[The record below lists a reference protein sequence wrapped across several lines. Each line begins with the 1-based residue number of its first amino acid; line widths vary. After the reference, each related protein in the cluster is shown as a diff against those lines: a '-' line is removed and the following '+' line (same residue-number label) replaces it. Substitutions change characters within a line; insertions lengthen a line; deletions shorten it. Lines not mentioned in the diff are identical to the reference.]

1 MTTADD
7 YYSIIGMKKTIGI
20 VAHVD
25 AGKTSL
31 SEQILYLGGA
41 IRTVGRVDKKSSFLD
56 FNEIEKERG
65 ITVFSESAGFTI
77 GENTFYLLDTP
88 GHADFAA
95 ETERAIKAID
105 FAILT
110 LSAVEGVQSH
120 TVTLWNILKKNGIPV
135 FVFINKTDRQGADVQ
150 KVLSQ
155 LKEEFGDGFIICEN
169 LNDAAEEIACL
180 DDELTEE
187 YLENGFT
194 EEKFIPACRKLIKD
208 RKLFPVFK
216 GCALSGEGIKE
227 FLSSLDELT
236 ETEYNP
242 DGEFSA
248 FVWKV
253 RRNKTERTVFLKIL
267 SGTLKAKDIIDGE
280 KVNEIRL
287 YSGNK
292 STPVGEVSAGDVCA
306 VSGLLKAKSGCFIG
320 ENKREAEFSA
330 IPALYAKAEFDSDKD
345 PVKILEYFKIL
356 EDEEPTLSVKWN
368 ERIKEITVR
377 VMGTVELEVLS
388 DTLSKRFGEN
398 ITFGEPNIVYME
410 TIKGKSHGAG
420 HYEPLKH
427 YAEVHF
433 LLEEAPRGS
442 GITFES
448 KVSTDELSLNWQ
460 RLIETH
466 IFEKEHVGALT
477 GFPITD
483 IKFTLTAG
491 RSHLKHTEGG
501 DFRKAVYAAVR
512 QGLFKAESV
521 LLEPWYKFRIQVPME
536 FTGRVLSDITKM
548 SGEFSP
554 PETHGDKTVISGVCP
569 LSEIMNYGRELAA
582 FTSGKGVFFGS
593 LTGYRECHNS
603 AEVIE
608 KIGYDKERD
617 KENSAD
623 SVFCSHGAGFL
634 VKWYEA
640 DEYMHCK

>member
-1 MTTADD
+1 
-7 YYSIIGMKKTIGI
+7 MKKTIGI

-41 IRTVGRVDKKSSFLD
+41 IRSVGRVDKRSSFLD

-65 ITVFSESAGFTI
+65 ITVFSESARFTL
-77 GENTFYLLDTP
+77 GENTYYLLDTP

-95 ETERAIKAID
+95 EAERAVKALD
-105 FAILT
+105 FAVLAV
-110 LSAVEGVQSH
+110 SAVEGVQSH
-120 TVTLWNILKKNGIPV
+120 TVTLWNILKKNSIPV
-135 FVFINKTDRQGADVQ
+135 FVFINKTDRAGADVQ
-150 KVLSQ
+150 GVLSK
-155 LKEEFGDGFIICEN
+155 LGKEFGEGFVLCEN
-169 LNDAAEEIACL
+169 LSEAAEEIACL
-180 DDELTEE
+180 DDRLTEE

-194 EEKFIPACRKLIKD
+194 EESFIPACRKLIKL
-208 RKLFPVFK
+208 RRLFPVFS
-216 GCALSGEGIKE
+216 GCALSGEGVKE
-227 FLSSLDELT
+227 FLTALDKLS
-236 ETEYNP
+236 ETSYEQE
-242 DGEFSA
+242 GEFSA

-253 RRNKTERTVFLKIL
+253 KRSKSERTVFLKIL
-267 SGTLKAKDIIDGE
+267 SGMLKAKDIIDGE
-280 KVNEIRL
+280 KINEIRI

-292 STPVGEVSAGDVCA
+292 SSPVQEVSAGDVCA
-306 VSGLLKAKSGCFIG
+306 VSGLLKAKSGSFIG
-320 ENKREAEFSA
+320 ESKGDSEVSVK
-330 IPALYAKAEFDSDKD
+330 PALFAKAEFSPDMDSM
-345 PVKILEYFKIL
+345 KILEYFKLL
-356 EDEEPTLSVKWN
+356 EDEEPTLNVKWN
-368 ERIKEITVR
+368 ERTKEITVR
-377 VMGTVELEVLS
+377 VMGTVELEVLE
-388 DTLSKRFGEN
+388 DTLNKRFGES

-410 TIKGKSHGAG
+410 TIRGRSHGAG

-427 YAEVHF
+427 YAEAHL

-442 GITFES
+442 GISFES
-448 KVSTDELSLNWQ
+448 AVSTDDLSLNWQ

-466 IFEKEHVGALT
+466 IFEKEHVGPLT
-477 GFPITD
+477 GSPVTD

-501 DFRKAVYAAVR
+501 DFRRAVYAAVR
-512 QGLFKAESV
+512 QGLFKAQCV
-521 LLEPWYKFRIQVPME
+521 LLEPWYQFRIEVPTE

-554 PETHGDKTVISGVCP
+554 PETSGEKTSVAGSCP
-569 LSEIMNYGRELAA
+569 LSEIMNYGRTLSA

-603 AEVIE
+603 DEVIE

-617 KENSAD
+617 IENSAD

-640 DEYMHCK
+640 DKYMHCK

>member
-1 MTTADD
+1 
-7 YYSIIGMKKTIGI
+7 MKKTIGI

-65 ITVFSESAGFTI
+65 ITVFSESAGFTV

-88 GHADFAA
+88 GHVDFAA
-95 ETERAIKAID
+95 EAERAIKALD
-105 FAILT
+105 FAILI

-120 TVTLWNILKKNGIPV
+120 TVTLWNILKKNNIPV

-155 LKEEFGDGFIICEN
+155 LKEEFGDGFIFCEN
-169 LNDAAEEIACL
+169 LSESAEEIACL
-180 DDELTEE
+180 
-187 YLENGFT
+187 
-194 EEKFIPACRKLIKD
+194 
-208 RKLFPVFK
+208 
-216 GCALSGEGIKE
+216 S
-227 FLSSLDELT
+227 DELT
-236 ETEYNP
+236 ETDYNS

-292 STPVGEVSAGDVCA
+292 STSVGEVSAGDICA
-306 VSGLLKAKSGCFIG
+306 VIGLLKAKSGCFIG
-320 ENKREAEFSA
+320 EKKKESDFSVA
-330 IPALYAKAEFDSDKD
+330 PALFAKAEFSSDKD
-345 PVKILEYFKIL
+345 PVKVLEYFKIL
-356 EDEEPTLSVKWN
+356 EDEEPTLNVKWN
-368 ERIKEITVR
+368 EHTKEITVR

-388 DTLSKRFGEN
+388 DTISKRFGEN

-448 KVSTDELSLNWQ
+448 RVSTDELSLYWQ

-466 IFEKEHVGALT
+466 IFEKEHLGALT

-554 PETHGDKTVISGVCP
+554 PETQGDKTVISGVCP
-569 LSEIMNYGRELAA
+569 LSEIMNYSRELAA

-640 DEYMHCK
+640 DEYMHCKQKEDYNG